1 MNRVIDKQP
10 QNSSVAGAEAD
21 GSGVRLRLFRK
32 QVLERTS
39 SSEHYTIIVAHSR
52 RNWIALAV
60 TAVLI
65 TALLGVVVFGDV
77 SKKARVTG
85 IIVSGNGSATVSS
98 PISGALS
105 KMLVSEGQLVKPGD
119 ILFEVSADNMTN
131 TGSATDAVKQRIAA
145 RRRALFQQAEAIK
158 AESQHHTDEILVKI
172 AGARRTASSL
182 DQKLLNTKQ
191 LLLIAQKKI
200 DRVTTLAEQGFYST
214 VQREEEEE
222 KILSLKSSLNGLMED
237 REQMLTNIESLKA
250 EAQAATFNSRSLLAQ
265 LDQASESLEQ
275 ESVELDSRSLI
286 RKIAIAPGRV
296 ANIAYGVG
304 QYVVAGQSLLAI
316 MPESGSLEVN
326 LFVPSRAIGRIRHG
340 QKVSIRYHAFPYQQ
354 FGRRLGKISDIGS
367 TPFAPTE
374 LPVSVASTV
383 IGYAQPSRETKSSI
397 PEGLYRIKVTIDK
410 SAEGV
415 PLPLK
420 PGMTLDADI
429 IVGQVKVWQWMFEP
443 FRFSF

>member
-1 MNRVIDKQP
+1 
-10 QNSSVAGAEAD
+10 
-21 GSGVRLRLFRK
+21 
-32 QVLERTS
+32 
-39 SSEHYTIIVAHSR
+39 
-52 RNWIALAV
+52 
-60 TAVLI
+60 
-65 TALLGVVVFGDV
+65 
-77 SKKARVTG
+77 
-85 IIVSGNGSATVSS
+85 
-98 PISGALS
+98 
-105 KMLVSEGQLVKPGD
+105 
-119 ILFEVSADNMTN
+119 
-131 TGSATDAVKQRIAA
+131 
-145 RRRALFQQAEAIK
+145 
-158 AESQHHTDEILVKI
+158 
-172 AGARRTASSL
+172 
-182 DQKLLNTKQ
+182 
-191 LLLIAQKKI
+191 
-200 DRVTTLAEQGFYST
+200 
-214 VQREEEEE
+214 
-222 KILSLKSSLNGLMED
+222 
-237 REQMLTNIESLKA
+237 MLTNIESLKA
-250 EAQAATFNSRSLLAQ
+250 EAQAAAFNSRSMLAQ

-275 ESVELDSRSLI
+275 ESVELGSRSLI

-304 QYVVAGQSLLAI
+304 QYVGAGQSLLAI
-316 MPESGSLEVN
+316 MPESGTLEVN

-410 SAEGV
+410 SADASS